1 MYKTNIDT
9 LQFQWINMQLGL
21 KFLNG
26 NSKLYLSILENFF
39 NRYHRLDLQ
48 ALGRDERKETLHAM
62 KGLSS
67 TLGMSRLA
75 DATEALYRHES
86 DESLHTF
93 TELFRNTLEE
103 LKLIML
109 SSDETQYPYTV
120 LIMEEEAEII
130 DEMIQILD
138 DQYDVLVAL
147 DIEGGVSILEEETVD
162 LLICSESLSLLDT
175 FSSVAER
182 LDTYS
187 IVRVLDERAEMTQQE
202 GHCCIT
208 QPFEFKELLDCVET
222 QLKLKTIFKNLK

>member
-9 LQFQWINMQLGL
+9 LQFQWINIQLGL

-48 ALGRDERKETLHAM
+48 ALQRDERKETLHTM
-62 KGLSS
+62 KGLAS

-75 DATEALYRHES
+75 DATEALYRQES
-86 DESLHTF
+86 DENVHTF
-93 TELFRNTLEE
+93 TELFWGTLEE

-109 SSDETQYPYTV
+109 SSDETDHSYSI

-130 DEMIQILD
+130 DEMIQVLG

-147 DIEGGVSILEEETVD
+147 DIEGGLSILEEETVD

-175 FSSVAER
+175 FSYVAER
-182 LDTYS
+182 LDSYS
-187 IVRVLDERAEMTQQE
+187 IVRVLDERTAMTQQE
-202 GHCCIT
+202 DICYIA
-208 QPFEFKELLDCVET
+208 QPFESKELLDCVET